1 ADGLGGSGQSILGR
15 FRRLARLL
23 AGRAGGTRH
32 ATAGAV
38 SGSHHP
44 VTKAAEPLAE
54 WCPATFHYAT
64 RAHTVADGPEIP
76 AGGTALALQ
85 VGLQLISPRAHCT
98 SSLTLSAVLPGT
110 GRTRLSLSFPLGSRT
125 AAA

>member
-54 WCPATFHYAT
+54 CCPATFHYAT
-64 RAHTVADGPEIP
+64 RAHTVADGLEIL
-76 AGGTALALQ
+76 AERLALALQ
-85 VGLQLISPRAHCT
+85 VGLQLICSRAHCT
-98 SSLTLSAVLPGT
+98 SSLTLSAALSGT
-110 GRTRLSLSFPLGSRT
+110 GRTRPRPSFPPATRT
-125 AAA
+125 R